1 MKTLQNIIS
10 IITITILCS
19 CKNSLSNNSE
29 ATQIDSIDS
38 EITSISDQ
46 IGNPLALTNEEEE
59 SDKFTT
65 IKFNELSI
73 TINRSFDFD
82 NDNEID
88 QIQKDTVQ
96 INAQFGEQIE
106 GQLISISSNL
116 LTGLTLEQRYE
127 TSVSILNEGKSCHLT
142 DWKHFYSDWKQ
153 LKLNNSGQFI
163 FEEYAE
169 KEAEKFPEI
178 NIDDLKQKVKDHCGN
193 EYLILVENVKTITD
207 YPIDVSISRYYLK
220 VTGQRKDNG
229 ETVSKLIILIPTMG
243 C

>member
-19 CKNSLSNNSE
+19 CSNSLSSKSE

-46 IGNPLALTNEEEE
+46 TGNTLALTNEEEE

-88 QIQKDTVQ
+88 PIQKDTVQ
-96 INAQFGEQIE
+96 INAQFGEQIC
-106 GQLISISSNL
+106 LWSVFSPTNL
-116 LTGLTLEQRYE
+116 MSRL
-127 TSVSILNEGKSCHLT
+127 
-142 DWKHFYSDWKQ
+142 
-153 LKLNNSGQFI
+153 
-163 FEEYAE
+163 
-169 KEAEKFPEI
+169 
-178 NIDDLKQKVKDHCGN
+178 
-193 EYLILVENVKTITD
+193 VKTPTSSKVVIT
-207 YPIDVSISRYYLK
+207 
-220 VTGQRKDNG
+220 N
-229 ETVSKLIILIPTMG
+229 
-243 C
+243 

>member
-19 CKNSLSNNSE
+19 CNNSLSNKGE

-46 IGNPLALTNEEEE
+46 TGNPLALTNEEEE

-88 QIQKDTVQ
+88 PIQKDTVQ
-96 INAQFGEQIE
+96 INAQFGEQIC
-106 GQLISISSNL
+106 LWSVFSPTNL
-116 LTGLTLEQRYE
+116 MSRL
-127 TSVSILNEGKSCHLT
+127 
-142 DWKHFYSDWKQ
+142 
-153 LKLNNSGQFI
+153 
-163 FEEYAE
+163 
-169 KEAEKFPEI
+169 
-178 NIDDLKQKVKDHCGN
+178 
-193 EYLILVENVKTITD
+193 VKTPTSSKVVIT
-207 YPIDVSISRYYLK
+207 
-220 VTGQRKDNG
+220 N
-229 ETVSKLIILIPTMG
+229 
-243 C
+243 